1 MNPILKASRTRTD
14 TEPVRLPPRLFRLD
28 PFGASACI
36 LLLAGVAIRVAY
48 AFPVHKYAADADAL
62 QTGLRAFRILEG
74 QHPVF
79 YTTVRLGAF
88 ECYLHAL
95 AFSIFGISRVSLSLA
110 TLVSGSAVLISYLLF
125 ARSLLGPLAACFAL
139 LFVAVPPPAYM
150 LWTYMPIGYAETML
164 FCATTLWLAE
174 VVRRKGGGRDV
185 LFAFGISIGLGF
197 WNSLQ
202 SLGCAIPALAWLALT
217 RGDVLR
223 RLRFY
228 GWTGGGFLVGAF
240 PWIVYNVRHPFAS
253 FLEDSM
259 THPAFGFEQA
269 MSNLQY
275 LFHYSLPELTA
286 SLDPEGGVNAYR
298 LLKFLRVPVLAV
310 YAAAVLFALALL
322 ARWVR
327 RKTLG
332 GRAAA
337 VPNVALLLVVAGT
350 VCGLAVFSRAGELR
364 GLTVRYILLLYPV
377 LAAMVGLLL
386 ARVWRSSRIVAVALV
401 LLVLAFNFSVYSLPG
416 TPQRLR
422 WQANSKRDSAL
433 IAALRQNGVELV
445 YGNYWI
451 VYPLN
456 FLTRETIRGIPAQA
470 HDDHYGYATRLDWN
484 ARRWAVVSGDRLEL
498 EAWAAELG
506 WGGRILEAG
515 CFVFLPS
522 RNPPGFP
529 FQVLERF
536 RAVRTKID

>member
-1 MNPILKASRTRTD
+1 MNPIVKASRTRAD
-14 TEPVRLPPRLFRLD
+14 TEPVFLPPRLFRLD
-28 PFGASACI
+28 PFGTSASI
-36 LLLAGVAIRVAY
+36 LLLAGVALRVAY

-79 YTTVRLGAF
+79 YTSVRLGAF

-95 AFSIFGISRVSLSLA
+95 AFSIFGISRASLSLA
-110 TLVSGSAVLISYLLF
+110 TLVSGSAVLVSYLLF
-125 ARSLLGPLAACFAL
+125 TRSLLGPRAACFAL
-139 LFVAVPPPAYM
+139 LFVAIPPPAYM
-150 LWTYMPIGYAETML
+150 FWTYMPIGYAETML

-174 VVRRKGGGRDV
+174 VLRRKGGGRDV
-185 LFAFGISIGLGF
+185 LFAFGVSIGLGF

-202 SLGCAIPALAWLALT
+202 SLGCTIPALAWLALT
-217 RGDVLR
+217 RSYVLR

-228 GWTGGGFLVGAF
+228 GWTGGGFLVGGF

-253 FLEDSM
+253 FREDFM
-259 THPAFGFEQA
+259 THPAFGVEQA
-269 MSNLQY
+269 ISNFQH
-275 LFHYSLPELTA
+275 LFRYSLPELTA
-286 SLDPEGGVNAYR
+286 SLGGVNASR
-298 LLKFLRVPVLAV
+298 LLQSLRVPVLGV
-310 YAAAVLFALALL
+310 YAAAVLFAIALL

-332 GRAAA
+332 ERAAA
-337 VPNVALLLVVAGT
+337 VPDVALLLVVAGT

-364 GLTVRYILLLYPV
+364 GPTVRYILLLHLV
-377 LAAMVGLLL
+377 LAAMAGLLL
-386 ARVWRSSRIVAVALV
+386 ARVWRSSRIVAGALV
-401 LLVLAFNFSVYSLPG
+401 LLVLAFNFAVYSLPG
-416 TPQRLR
+416 TPERLR
-422 WQANSKRDSAL
+422 WQANGKRDSVL

-445 YGNYWI
+445 YGNYWV

-456 FLTRETIRGIPAQA
+456 FLTREAIRGIPAQA
-470 HDDHYGYATRLDWN
+470 QDDHYGYAARLDWN

-506 WGGRILEAG
+506 WSGRILEAG
-515 CFVFLPS
+515 SFVFLPS

-529 FQVLERF
+529 LPVLERF

>member
-1 MNPILKASRTRTD
+1 MNPILKSSRTRAD
-14 TEPVRLPPRLFRLD
+14 TEPARLPPRLFRLD
-28 PFGASACI
+28 PFGTSVAI
-36 LLLAGVAIRVAY
+36 LFLAGVALRVAY

-95 AFSIFGISRVSLSLA
+95 AFSIFGISRASLSLA
-110 TLVSGSAVLISYLLF
+110 TLVSGSAVLVLYLLF

-139 LFVAVPPPAYM
+139 LLVALPPPAYM

-164 FCATTLWLAE
+164 FCVMSLWLAE
-174 VVRRKGGGRDV
+174 VLRRNGGGRDV
-185 LFAFGISIGLGF
+185 LFAFGVSIGLGF
-197 WNSLQ
+197 WNSPQ
-202 SLGCAIPALAWLALT
+202 SLGCTIPALAWLALT

-223 RLRFY
+223 RIRFY
-228 GWTGGGFLVGAF
+228 GWTGGGFLIGAF
-240 PWIVYNVRHPFAS
+240 PWIVYNVRHHFAS
-253 FLEDSM
+253 FLEDFM
-259 THPAFGFEQA
+259 THPASGFEQA

-275 LFHYSLPELTA
+275 LFRYSLPELIA
-286 SLDPEGGVNAYR
+286 SLDPEGGVNASR
-298 LLKFLRVPVLAV
+298 LLQLLRVAVLAV
-310 YAAAVLFALALL
+310 YIGAVLFALAQL
-322 ARWVR
+322 ASWVR

-332 GRAAA
+332 ERATA
-337 VPNVALLLVVAGT
+337 VPNVALPLVVAGT
-350 VCGLAVFSRAGELR
+350 VCGLAVFSRAGGLR
-364 GLTVRYILLLYPV
+364 GLTVRYILLLYPA

-386 ARVWRSSRIVAVALV
+386 ARVWRSSRIAAGVLV
-401 LLVLAFNFSVYSLPG
+401 LLVLAFNFVVYSLPG

-422 WQANSKRDSAL
+422 WQANQKRDSAL
-433 IAALRQNGVELV
+433 IAALRQNEVELV
-445 YGNYWI
+445 YGNYWV

-470 HDDHYGYATRLDWN
+470 WDDHYGYAARLDWT
-484 ARRWAVVSGDRLEL
+484 ARRWAVVSGYRLEL
-498 EAWAAELG
+498 EAWAADLG
-506 WGGRILEAG
+506 WSGRILEAG
-515 CFVFLPS
+515 SFVFLPS

-529 FQVLERF
+529 FPVLERF